1 MVSGLKFIKQN
12 NTGDITS
19 VVADDN
25 SGHPFD
31 TEDDFVTNAPYW
43 NEKGYYCYYFG
54 SGDDGAMRTNKI
66 NITIDGDNFNFYFEK
81 SGSHKG
87 AGKTGEKDK
96 KYYQSGMLLKAGSDE
111 KYQVV
116 KTLDANFDSNDDG
129 EAISGYLKLDDVKA
143 FLDEVNVTSTT
154 DPSTVTLSDYGI
166 SKKADDID
174 ELYLIPST
182 DKDGLTVA
190 GKYFVVNTSGKVV
203 DSKSR
208 NKDGNDYY
216 YCVNSSGNIV
226 AIYTEK

>member
-216 YCVNSSGNIV
+216 YCENSSGNIV